1 MFLTMSRDLSTDK
14 RNGVYLCVN
23 QSMWNDFSDKKK
35 NFNHNR
41 RNGPKFLFLTVCQ
54 FPDLPIV
61 FCDCWSHL
69 CLAFHHILMEIYSKR
84 GFVRPLSNGPKF
96 SFWRYLQCQRYWWR
110 HRSDSWFWH
119 IFIEISVHLLDLGN
133 FSIGSED
140 LM

>member
-1 MFLTMSRDLSTDK
+1 MVLTISRDLSTDK
-14 RNGVYLCVN
+14 QNRVHLAVRK
-23 QSMWNDFSDKKK
+23 STSSHFSDKKK

-41 RNGPKFLFLTVCQ
+41 RNGPRFFIFDRPVI
-54 FPDLPIV
+54 PNLPV
-61 FCDCWSHL
+61 HLCKCWSHL

-96 SFWRYLQCQRYWWR
+96 SFWRHLHCQRYWWR